1 MKMNKYIYLLLLSI
15 CFVSCNK
22 TATQKELPLFSTE
35 AFQTTIEGKDVA
47 LYTLESGNGFT
58 MQVTNYG
65 GRIVSLWAPDKN
77 GKYEDVVLGFENI
90 DKYINNEGERYL
102 GPVIGRYANRIAKAQ
117 FELDGVK
124 YQLPA
129 NDNGNCLHGG
139 LKGFDSHPW
148 NVDTVNSNMIQM
160 SYISPDGDEGFP
172 GTVNVTMTYT
182 LTKENELVINY
193 SATTDKA
200 THINLTNHT
209 HFNLKGAGNG
219 TVLDHLL
226 TVNSS
231 KITPVDSLLI
241 PTGEIVSVEGTP
253 FDFNAPTTIGERIDT
268 DNDQLKIG
276 SGYDHN
282 WIIDR
287 KTEKETEHIATLSE
301 PVSGRVMEVW
311 SDQPG
316 IQIYTG
322 NFFTGK
328 VMGKY
333 GKALA
338 HRGAVALEV
347 QKYPDSPNRPEFPS
361 TRVNPGETYT
371 QTCIYKFSVQK

>member
-1 MKMNKYIYLLLLSI
+1 MNKFTYLILLSI
-15 CFVSCNK
+15 CFISCNK
-22 TATQKELPLFSTE
+22 SSTNKELPLFKSE
-35 AFQTTIEGKDVA
+35 AFDTIIDDKKVS
-47 LYTLESGNGFT
+47 LHTLESGNGLT

-65 GRIVSLWAPDKN
+65 GRIVSLWVPDKN
-77 GKYEDVVLGFENI
+77 GEYEDVVFGFESI
-90 DKYINNEGERYL
+90 EKYINNEGERYL

-148 NVDTVNSNMIQM
+148 NVDKVNDNMIQM
-160 SYISPDGDEGFP
+160 SYVSPDGDEGFP

-182 LTKENELVINY
+182 LTKNNELVINY
-193 SATTDKA
+193 KATTDKP
-200 THINLTNHT
+200 THINLTNHSQ
-209 HFNLKGAGNG
+209 FNLKGAGNG
-219 TVLDHLL
+219 TILDHIL

-241 PTGEIVSVEGTP
+241 PTGEYTSVEGTP
-253 FDFNAPTTIGERIDT
+253 FDFRNPTLIGDRIDA
-268 DNDQLKIG
+268 DNDQIKKG

-287 KTEKETEHIATLSE
+287 KSEKDTEYVATVTEPAG
-301 PVSGRVMEVW
+301 GRVMEVW

-316 IQIYTG
+316 VQIYTG

-333 GKALA
+333 GKPLL

-347 QKYPDSPNRPEFPS
+347 QKYPDSPNKPEFPS
-361 TRVNPGETYT
+361 TRLNPGETYT
-371 QTCIYKFSVQK
+371 QTCIYKFSVTK